1 MLPLAIHSCGLTLVI
16 TLYEILN
23 SNSPF
28 SNPLSHSV
36 LTAPF
41 LFLDLA
47 ETHFSPAQPPFV
59 LSPTPSNFSCH
70 RLSPLHARLKRAAT
84 LLSLHSQPSVT

>member
-28 SNPLSHSV
+28 SDPLSHSV
-36 LTAPF
+36 LTAPS
-41 LFLDLA
+41 LSLDLA
-47 ETHFSPAQPPFV
+47 ETHFSPA
-59 LSPTPSNFSCH
+59 
-70 RLSPLHARLKRAAT
+70 
-84 LLSLHSQPSVT
+84 